1 MFDQDLTNLAFQFQR
16 EGLISAEISGRP
28 PRLLARGKCPRCG
41 QTFDINMLMSIVA
54 VGYLGLGKR
63 RRLLEST
70 PSTSRYITQPVIC
83 NARLEAEGTTT
94 ECGACFKLYAKR
106 PEG

>member
-41 QTFDINMLMSIVA
+41 QTFDINMPMSIVA
-54 VGYLGLGKR
+54 VGAFRTRTRQEKEIIGIGSQYLQIYYTIRDLQRK
-63 RRLLEST
+63 
-70 PSTSRYITQPVIC
+70 
-83 NARLEAEGTTT
+83 ARG
-94 ECGACFKLYAKR
+94 GR
-106 PEG
+106 DNH